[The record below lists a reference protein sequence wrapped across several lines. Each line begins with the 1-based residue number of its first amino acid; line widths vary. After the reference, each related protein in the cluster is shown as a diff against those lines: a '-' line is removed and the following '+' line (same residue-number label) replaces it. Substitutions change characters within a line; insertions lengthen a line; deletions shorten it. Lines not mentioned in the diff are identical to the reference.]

1 MYDALAISQIALWI
15 VVVIL
20 SATVLALARQIGVL
34 HERIAPMGALT
45 IDKGPK
51 IGDAAPI
58 FDLADL
64 NGRTVTVGGP
74 SANAL
79 STMLMF
85 VSPTCPVCKKLLPIV
100 KSIAESEAGWLRVV
114 FTSDGDDPAQ
124 REFVARHRLEPFP
137 MVLSSELGLTY
148 RVSKLPY
155 AVLID
160 EEGRVRAKGLV
171 NTREHLESIIQAKQM
186 GVASIQDYLKA
197 RHAPEPITEE
207 NGERGG
213 RYDG

>member
-1 MYDALAISQIALWI
+1 MHDALAISQIVLWI

-20 SATVLALARQIGVL
+20 AATVLALARQIGVL

-51 IGDAAPI
+51 VGDAAPI
-58 FDLADL
+58 FDLHAL
-64 NGRTVTVGGP
+64 NQSPVTVGGP
-74 SANAL
+74 SASGL

-100 KSIAESEAGWLRVV
+100 RSIAASETQWLRVV
-114 FTSDGDDPAQ
+114 FTSDGEEPAQ
-124 REFVARHRLEPFP
+124 QEFVRRHRLESFP
-137 MVLSSELGLTY
+137 LVLSSELGTTY

-160 EEGRVRAKGLV
+160 EEGRIRAKGLV

-186 GVASIQDYLKA
+186 GVASIQDYLRA
-197 RHAPEPITEE
+197 RHEPGAAP
-207 NGERGG
+207 NGSR
-213 RYDG
+213 DGNHDG

>member
-1 MYDALAISQIALWI
+1 MHEALAISQVVLWI

-20 SATVLALARQIGVL
+20 AATVLALARQIGVL

-51 IGDAAPI
+51 VGDAAPI
-58 FDLADL
+58 FDLYALDQSPL
-64 NGRTVTVGGP
+64 TIGGP
-74 SANAL
+74 SASGL

-100 KSIAESEAGWLRVV
+100 RSLTASETRWLRVV
-114 FTSDGDDPAQ
+114 FTSDGEEPAQ
-124 REFVARHRLEPFP
+124 QEFVRRHRLGSFP
-137 MVLSSELGLTY
+137 MVLSSELGTTY
-148 RVSKLPY
+148 RVGKLPY

-160 EEGRVRAKGLV
+160 EEGRIRAKGLV

-186 GVASIQDYLKA
+186 GVASIQDYLRTRHETATAPNGA
-197 RHAPEPITEE
+197 R
-207 NGERGG
+207 
-213 RYDG
+213 DGNHDG